1 MKLVILDR
9 DGVINYDS
17 DAYIKSPNE
26 WTPIPGSIEA
36 IAALTKAAFTV
47 CVATNQ
53 AGLARGLFDEHALE
67 AMHAKMHQLV
77 ESAGGRIAFIA
88 HCPHHPDDGCDCRK
102 PKPGLLL
109 RIADKFN
116 VNLAGVPFIGD
127 SEKDVAAAL
136 SAGARPI
143 LVRTGNGT
151 ATERDGRIPDGVAVY
166 DDLSAAAAALI
177 DSSSP
182 PR

>member
-17 DAYIKSPNE
+17 DAYIKSPDE
-26 WTPIPGSIEA
+26 WIPIPGSIEA
-36 IAALTKAAFTV
+36 IASLTKAGFTV

-53 AGLARGLFDEHALE
+53 AGLARGLFNEQALE
-67 AMHAKMHQLV
+67 AMHAKMNRLV
-77 ESAGGRIAFIA
+77 TGAGGLIDFIA
-88 HCPHHPDDGCDCRK
+88 HCPHHPDEGCDCRK
-102 PKPGLLL
+102 PKPGLL
-109 RIADKFN
+109 RQIAQKFN
-116 VNLAGVPFIGD
+116 VSLAGVPFIGD
-127 SEKDVAAAL
+127 SGKDVAAAL

-151 ATERDGRIPDGVAVY
+151 VTERDGGIPDDVAVY
-166 DDLSAAAAALI
+166 DCLSAAAAALI
-177 DSSSP
+177 DASSP